1 MRTCIY
7 VQMLCFLRLTFDLFI
22 TVSGLLRLQGSSS
35 RSLSYIDHV
44 VMLFDKDLRSIR
56 LMLSRVID
64 PLESLNCFEQ
74 TQCYGKVVK
83 YFALLRQ

>member
-7 VQMLCFLRLTFDLFI
+7 VQMI
-22 TVSGLLRLQGSSS
+22 YLLRFLDYLDNKVQGQGQ
-35 RSLSYIDHV
+35 LSYIDHV
-44 VMLFDKDLRSIR
+44 VILFDKDLRSIR

-74 TQCYGKVVK
+74 KQCYGKVVK